1 MYRRFLVLFLGLL
14 FALPA
19 FAEERKERYPAP
31 DFKNGYTLPKTQT
44 PQLERDKWHNA
55 LDLMVLAGF
64 LSVATHLIYTRRSRK
79 ATLVLTLAGLIYFGF
94 YREGCVCPVGSI
106 QNVAMSAGGNGYPLP
121 WTLAVI
127 FTLPLIFSLFYG
139 RVFCSGVCPLGAIQD
154 VVLFKAVKVPPW
166 VEVPLGLFAFAY
178 LGMGV
183 LFAWTGS
190 DFVICKY
197 DPFVGLFRL
206 SGPAHMIVLGG
217 VILLLCVF
225 VGRVYCRFICPY
237 GVLLRLLSKFS
248 RQAISIT
255 PRHCV
260 DCRLCEESCPFG
272 AIHAPLPVLNPN
284 VEKEKKRIIAA
295 VALTAVL
302 MVGFAFTG
310 YLLAPGVSRID
321 SRVVLA
327 DKVSHE
333 SQTGDPSLDDT
344 VKAWRNTGETPSE
357 LYKRVGDV
365 QHKFRIGLPI
375 FGIWM
380 GMSIGG
386 RILGMLVKRRQTGY
400 SADGS
405 ACVACAR
412 CYADCPIETGEAAS

>member
-1 MYRRFLVLFLGLL
+1 MLSPPSPKNAKNVT
-14 FALPA
+14 
-19 FAEERKERYPAP
+19 PAP

-217 VILLLCVF
+217 VILLLWRFCWP
-225 VGRVYCRFICPY
+225 GLLPVYLPLWR
-237 GVLLRLLSKFS
+237 
-248 RQAISIT
+248 A
-255 PRHCV
+255 
-260 DCRLCEESCPFG
+260 
-272 AIHAPLPVLNPN
+272 AAAPLQVLTTSNLHHPPALRRLPTLRRKLPLWRHPRAAAGAQPQCRER
-284 VEKEKKRIIAA
+284 EKANHRRRRIDRRFDGWFC
-295 VALTAVL
+295 VHSVTSWRR
-302 MVGFAFTG
+302 
-310 YLLAPGVSRID
+310 VSRG
-321 SRVVLA
+321 STRAWSWPTRLA
-327 DKVSHE
+327 TNPKPATPAS
-333 SQTGDPSLDDT
+333 TTPS
-344 VKAWRNTGETPSE
+344 KPGETPAKPRPS
-357 LYKRVGDV
+357 
-365 QHKFRIGLPI
+365 FINASAMSSTSSAFGLPI